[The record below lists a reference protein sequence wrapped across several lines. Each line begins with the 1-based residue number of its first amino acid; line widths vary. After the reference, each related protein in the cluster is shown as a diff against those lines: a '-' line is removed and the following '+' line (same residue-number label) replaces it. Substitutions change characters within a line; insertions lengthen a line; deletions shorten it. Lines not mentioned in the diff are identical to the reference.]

1 MSFKN
6 KNKKPFSKKVEKGIS
21 PKLLKTLQRLINHQ
35 AGSVSYVFVSDKT
48 EQVLNTTTG
57 FYEQQPIKSML
68 HAPVTAQALQG
79 DKPGTLKT
87 PTELMDMFHSIKHDI
102 GASYFIV
109 D

>member
-21 PKLLKTLQRLINHQ
+21 PKLLKTLQRLIFHQ
-35 AGSVSYVFVSDKT
+35 AGSVSYVFVSEKT
-48 EQVLNTTTG
+48 EQVLVDG
-57 FYEQQPIKSML
+57 GYEPQPIKSML
-68 HAPVTAQALQG
+68 YAPVTPQALQG
-79 DKPGTLKT
+79 EKPGTMKT
-87 PTELMDMFHSIKHDI
+87 PTELMEMFHSIKHDI

>member
-6 KNKKPFSKKVEKGIS
+6 KNKKSFSKKVEKGIS

-35 AGSVSYVFVSDKT
+35 AGSVSYVFVSEKT
-48 EQVLNTTTG
+48 QKVFDPTTDM
-57 FYEQQPIKSML
+57 YIDEPIKSML
-68 HAPVTAQALQG
+68 HAPVTAQSLQG
-79 DKPGTLKT
+79 EKPGTLKT

>member
-6 KNKKPFSKKVEKGIS
+6 KNKKSFSKKVEKGIS
-21 PKLLKTLQRLINHQ
+21 PKLLKTLQKLINHQ
-35 AGSVSYVFVSDKT
+35 AGSVSYVFISEKT
-48 EQVLNTTTG
+48 QKVFNPETDS
-57 FYEQQPIKSML
+57 YIDEPIKSML
-68 HAPVTAQALQG
+68 HTSITSYTLQG

-87 PTELMDMFHSIKHDI
+87 PTELMDMFHTIKHDI